1 MATRKQ
7 IDQAR
12 ETRLWLTG
20 IVAPLLTMGLILA
33 ANEDVRWLIKNG
45 VEKIKNK
52 FSKKEIEE

>member
-20 IVAPLLTMGLILA
+20 IVAPILMTGIILA

-45 VEKIKNK
+45 VQKIKSK
-52 FSKKEIEE
+52 FSKKQIEE